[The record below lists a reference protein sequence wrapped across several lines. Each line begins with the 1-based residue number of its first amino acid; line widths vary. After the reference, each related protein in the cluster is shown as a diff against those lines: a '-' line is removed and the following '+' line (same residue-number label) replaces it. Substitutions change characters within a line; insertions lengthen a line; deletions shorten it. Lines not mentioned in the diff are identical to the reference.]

1 MQNKFRKYFLIA
13 MPMLLAMLLWSCS
26 SSDEPSPDAGQFPD
40 IEVPAIYDIIKGEAR
55 VVTLKIK
62 SGKVET
68 TDIVSVQTEGSGTSI
83 PCAVSDITAE
93 SFSFAFPE
101 SLSDGTYRLFFR
113 RNGETKS
120 LGQIKIAIVDK
131 PFDPQPGT
139 TVYGTISTD
148 EGPLADVL
156 VSDGTIF
163 AKTNAEGRYEMQSE
177 KPLGYV
183 FVITP
188 SGYEP
193 AQNGVFPVI
202 SQAMRYDKD
211 IPEVANFTFRKVD
224 QSKYTVLF
232 LGDMH
237 LADRTGDLAQFRDF
251 TSDLNSYCSTHTG
264 ERIYGITLGDMSW
277 DLYWYSRN
285 YSLSNYVQTI
295 NTQVAATGN
304 DIMIYHTIGNHDND
318 MKAKNNF
325 DAKTAFRSVIAPN
338 YYSYNIGGHHYIALD
353 NIDCSA
359 YDGTESRN
367 YSEQLLADQVA
378 WLKKDLSYVDKS
390 TPVILIMHAPMYGP
404 NGASQFRLHMG
415 NASEV
420 LGIFDGYSL
429 NIVTGHTHKNY
440 NVAPSHTCVGG
451 KDIREHNVA
460 AVCGSWWWSGHLT
473 PGVHLAPD
481 GAPGGY
487 AIWNFNG
494 KDVKWI
500 YKPTGKS
507 TDVQFR
513 AYDLNEVKFSDADV
527 PQLDKSTS
535 AYKDWTKY
543 AKAYPGT
550 KNDKVL
556 INIWNY
562 NPSWKITVTEEGG
575 RTLTPTPVT
584 AYDPLHIAAMSVK
597 RFNSS
602 SIKSAP
608 SFVTQNYPH
617 FFQVTCDNS
626 DVDLTIRVEDEF
638 GNVWTENMERP
649 RAFSIEAYK

>member
-1 MQNKFRKYFLIA
+1 M
-13 MPMLLAMLLWSCS
+13 
-26 SSDEPSPDAGQFPD
+26 
-40 IEVPAIYDIIKGEAR
+40 
-55 VVTLKIK
+55 
-62 SGKVET
+62 
-68 TDIVSVQTEGSGTSI
+68 
-83 PCAVSDITAE
+83 
-93 SFSFAFPE
+93 
-101 SLSDGTYRLFFR
+101 
-113 RNGETKS
+113 
-120 LGQIKIAIVDK
+120 
-131 PFDPQPGT
+131 
-139 TVYGTISTD
+139 
-148 EGPLADVL
+148 
-156 VSDGTIF
+156 
-163 AKTNAEGRYEMQSE
+163 
-177 KPLGYV
+177 
-183 FVITP
+183 
-188 SGYEP
+188 
-193 AQNGVFPVI
+193 
-202 SQAMRYDKD
+202 
-211 IPEVANFTFRKVD
+211 
-224 QSKYTVLF
+224 
-232 LGDMH
+232 
-237 LADRTGDLAQFRDF
+237 
-251 TSDLNSYCSTHTG
+251 
-264 ERIYGITLGDMSW
+264 
-277 DLYWYSRN
+277 
-285 YSLSNYVQTI
+285 
-295 NTQVAATGN
+295 
-304 DIMIYHTIGNHDND
+304 
-318 MKAKNNF
+318 
-325 DAKTAFRSVIAPN
+325 
-338 YYSYNIGGHHYIALD
+338 
-353 NIDCSA
+353 
-359 YDGTESRN
+359 
-367 YSEQLLADQVA
+367 
-378 WLKKDLSYVDKS
+378 
-390 TPVILIMHAPMYGP
+390 
-404 NGASQFRLHMG
+404 
-415 NASEV
+415 
-420 LGIFDGYSL
+420 
-429 NIVTGHTHKNY
+429 
-440 NVAPSHTCVGG
+440 GG

-527 PQLDKSTS
+527 PQLDKSTN

-602 SIKSAP
+602 SISSAP
-608 SFVTQNYPH
+608 SFVTQSYPH